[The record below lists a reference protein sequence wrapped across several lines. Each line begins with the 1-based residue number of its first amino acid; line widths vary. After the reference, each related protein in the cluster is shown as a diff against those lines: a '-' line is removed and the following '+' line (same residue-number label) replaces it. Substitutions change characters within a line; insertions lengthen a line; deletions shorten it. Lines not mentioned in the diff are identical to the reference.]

1 MVGEVPGLE
10 ASKPVELEVIDLD
23 FGGKGRVLYLL
34 GAFAPVGTRHDELAG
49 RAEVVVVVSVVPSVV
64 IV

>member
-34 GAFAPVGTRHDELAG
+34 GAFAPVGTRHDELAE
-49 RAEVVVVVSVVPSVV
+49 RAEVVVVSVVPSVV